1 MKRTDKPD
9 GGYVLTADT
18 GKDLVVM
25 DGETVTVRAK
35 EVFVPPTGTL
45 NTWTEADE
53 LPPEPEKQDDNA
65 AKIAELE
72 RQIEELKRND
82 NK

>member
-1 MKRTDKPD
+1 MTKTDKPD
-9 GGYVLTADT
+9 GGYVLTADA
-18 GKDLVVM
+18 GKDLVVT

-35 EVFVPPTGTL
+35 EVIIPPAGTL

-72 RQIEELKRND
+72 RQIEELK
-82 NK
+82 KK

>member
-1 MKRTDKPD
+1 MKRTDNPD
-9 GGYVLTADT
+9 GGYVLTADV

-35 EVFVPPTGTL
+35 EVFIPPAGTL
-45 NTWTEADE
+45 NTWAEADE

-72 RQIEELKRND
+72 RQIEELKIND

>member
-1 MKRTDKPD
+1 MKRADKPD
-9 GGYVLTADT
+9 GGYVLTADV

-25 DGETVTVRAK
+25 DGGTVTVRVK
-35 EVFVPPTGTL
+35 EVFIPPAGTL

-53 LPPEPEKQDDNA
+53 LPPEPEKQDDNS

-72 RQIEELKRND
+72 RQIEELK
-82 NK
+82 KK

>member
-1 MKRTDKPD
+1 MIKTDKPD
-9 GGYVLTADT
+9 GGYVLTADV
-18 GKDLVVM
+18 GKDLIVM
-25 DGETVTVRAK
+25 DGETVTARTK
-35 EVFVPPTGTL
+35 EVVIPPAGTL

-53 LPPEPEKQDDNA
+53 LPPETEKQDDTA

>member
-9 GGYVLTADT
+9 GGYVLTADV

-25 DGETVTVRAK
+25 DGETETARAK
-35 EVFVPPTGTL
+35 EVIIPPAGTL
-45 NTWTEADE
+45 NTWAEADE
-53 LPPEPEKQDDNA
+53 LPPETEKQDDTA

-72 RQIEELKRND
+72 RKIEELKRND

>member
-1 MKRTDKPD
+1 MKRADKPD
-9 GGYVLTADT
+9 GGYVLTADA

-35 EVFVPPTGTL
+35 EVFIPPAGTL

-53 LPPEPEKQDDNA
+53 LPPEP
-65 AKIAELE
+65 
-72 RQIEELKRND
+72 
-82 NK
+82 

>member
-1 MKRTDKPD
+1 MIKTDKLD
-9 GGYVLTADT
+9 GGYVLTADV

-25 DGETVTVRAK
+25 DGETVTARTK
-35 EVFVPPTGTL
+35 EVIIPPAGTL

>member
-1 MKRTDKPD
+1 MKRTDKLD
-9 GGYVLTADT
+9 GGYMLTADV
-18 GKDLVVM
+18 GKDLVVT
-25 DGETVTVRAK
+25 DGETVTARAK
-35 EVFVPPTGTL
+35 DVIIPPAGTL

-53 LPPEPEKQDDNA
+53 LPPETEKQDDTA
-65 AKIAELE
+65 EKIAEPE

>member
-9 GGYVLTADT
+9 GGYVLTADA
-18 GKDLVVM
+18 GKDLVIM
-25 DGETVTVRAK
+25 DGETVAARAK
-35 EVFVPPTGTL
+35 DVIIPPSGTL
-45 NTWTEADE
+45 NTWIEAGA

>member
-9 GGYVLTADT
+9 GGYVLTADV

-25 DGETVTVRAK
+25 DGETVTARAK
-35 EVFVPPTGTL
+35 EVFVPPAGTL
-45 NTWTEADE
+45 NTWIEADE
-53 LPPEPEKQDDNA
+53 LPPEPEKQDDNS